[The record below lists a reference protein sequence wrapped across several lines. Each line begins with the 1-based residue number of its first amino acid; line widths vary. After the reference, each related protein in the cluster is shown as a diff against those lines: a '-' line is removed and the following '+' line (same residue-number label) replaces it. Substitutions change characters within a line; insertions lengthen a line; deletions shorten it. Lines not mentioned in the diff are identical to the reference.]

1 MDVITSVT
9 IQGQAEE
16 SVLKKST
23 SVKTMRPSLRRKYF
37 RERAFT
43 EIDQQRHYPMV
54 WIEGQPGDGKT
65 TLVSSYLEK
74 NNCHYLWYQ
83 VSESDNN
90 LVEFLY
96 RFSAALSDFLPK
108 TSQSLCMLSLPFQPD
123 AKSLFKSM
131 FSELHQNIIS
141 PFYLIFD
148 DVHLISNND
157 FHDMLVEALI
167 PLETGKISTFII
179 SRHKPVYSYSRLRAQ
194 QKFSRLSKQ
203 YLDWNED
210 EVVALTRMLSDST
223 QPEDLG
229 KACFEITRGWVSG
242 VILLIERLKEKP
254 VTISHAKSLDKSF
267 LFEYFASEVFENMIT
282 TTQRL
287 LMKASFLNEI
297 NVKRDKFL
305 LDDKRLKMVLEDLC
319 HRNYFTSGSENNK
332 HTYTFHPLFKEFLQ
346 KKLFTHFSQ
355 DEMNQLRNEIAHSL
369 YRVAQYER
377 AIELYLKASHW
388 EKAAYIIIQQADALL
403 SQGKRS
409 LILHW
414 VSQFSQEAYDRYTWL
429 HYWEAMC
436 YLATDQNK
444 SYSIFINIFKKFHQ
458 EKDFNGEYC
467 VICGLLESIIFSFN
481 YYDRLT
487 PWINIVTDKYNR
499 NIKPKSVALLARL
512 AANMHTA
519 LLFSNPA
526 HKDLR
531 KWEKNVRYL
540 MKILK
545 ITLNND
551 QRVLVGIN
559 LFYQY
564 LWSGEKSK
572 AEKILKTTHIDNF
585 DGAAN
590 PVSQGAWYVMVS
602 LNAWMNGD
610 ANKAKQ
616 AADAGLKIAEES
628 GIYFWFNLLLL
639 QKTYACLINMELQE
653 AQSLLT
659 TVAHRK
665 DADSQLIASIY
676 YDAYSQWEY
685 LQGDLDNAL
694 EHKKLCMIEINK
706 MSMPY
711 AIPGYR
717 LGLAEIQIARA
728 EYKQAKNSLILSRQE
743 CENMRSDLYLY
754 RCSLLE
760 CQLALKVSN
769 HLDAIK
775 HIKIAMDL
783 AQFRGFESHPWWNA
797 KHISSLYEFAL
808 RENINTDYVIHC
820 IKKHNLQVNIHL
832 IEYENW
838 DWPVKI
844 YTLGHFRIVIN
855 HISLPLTGKSQRKP
869 LVLLRAILS
878 FGIWR
883 ISQSHLAGKL
893 WPEADGPES
902 LQALY
907 TNVHRL
913 RRLLGTKS
921 ILVKDGYI
929 GLNPEIVWV
938 DAGLAKYYVAKIMDT
953 LHKKLTAQKQSKWVD
968 DLLNLYTGKF
978 LENEQDD
985 VWCFQYSRELHN
997 KILTS
1002 LKRYASYL
1010 SEQHQY
1016 EKALTLLQRTTQ
1028 LDILDEKIYQDQIT
1042 LLISLKRYPEA
1053 MAVYNECRS
1062 LLSRVMGVMPSASLS
1077 RLLGDE
1083 MHKQSTSNH

>member
-1 MDVITSVT
+1 VIISET
-9 IQGQAEE
+9 IQGKTKE

-23 SVKTMRPSLRRKYF
+23 SVKTVRPSLRREYC
-37 RERAFT
+37 RERAFN

-54 WIEGQPGDGKT
+54 WIEGQPGCGKT
-65 TLVSSYLEK
+65 TLISSYLEK
-74 NNCHYLWYQ
+74 NHCHYLWYR

-108 TSQSLCMLSLPFQPD
+108 ASQSLCMLSLPFQPE

-131 FSELHQNIIS
+131 LSELHQNIIS

-157 FHDMLVEALI
+157 FHDMLVEALM
-167 PLETGKISTFII
+167 PLDAGKLSIFII
-179 SRHKPVYSYSRLRAQ
+179 SRHKPVYSYSRLRAR

-210 EVVALTRMLSDST
+210 EVIALTHMLSDST
-223 QPEDLG
+223 LSEDLG

-242 VILLIERLKEKP
+242 VILLIEMLKEKP
-254 VTISHAKSLDKSF
+254 VTVSHAASLDKSF
-267 LFEYFASEVFENMIT
+267 LFEYFASEIFANMNEA
-282 TTQRL
+282 TQIL
-287 LMKASFLNEI
+287 LMKASFFNEI
-297 NVKRDKFL
+297 DVKRDQPT
-305 LDDKRLKMVLEDLC
+305 LDDKRLKMSLETLC
-319 HRNYFTSGSENNK
+319 NRNYFTSNNANNK
-332 HTYTFHPLFKEFLQ
+332 SIYTFHPLFKEFLQ
-346 KKLFTHFSQ
+346 KKSFTHFSQ
-355 DEMNQLRNEIAHSL
+355 DEINTLRNKIAHSL
-369 YRVAQYER
+369 YNAAQYER
-377 AIELYLKASHW
+377 AIALYLESANW
-388 EKAAYIIIQQADALL
+388 EKAAYIIIQQADSLL

-414 VSQFSQEAYDRYTWL
+414 LSQFSKEAYDKYTWL
-429 HYWEAMC
+429 HYWKAMC
-436 YLATDQNK
+436 YLATDQNR
-444 SYSIFINIFKKFHQ
+444 SYSIFCNIFKKFQQ
-458 EKDFNGEYC
+458 EKDLNGEYC
-467 VICGLLESIIFSFN
+467 VLCGLLESIIFSFN
-481 YYDRLT
+481 YYDRLV
-487 PWINIVTDKYNR
+487 PWIDIVSEKYNSHS
-499 NIKPKSVALLARL
+499 KPKSIALLARL

-526 HKDLR
+526 HKDLE
-531 KWEKNVRYL
+531 KWEKSVCYL
-540 MKILK
+540 MKVLK

-551 QRVLVGIN
+551 HRVLVGVN

-572 AEKILKTTHIDNF
+572 AEKILKTTHVDNF
-585 DGAAN
+585 NGTTN
-590 PVSQGAWYVMVS
+590 PVSQGAWYVMAS
-602 LNAWMNGD
+602 INAWMNGD
-610 ANKAKQ
+610 VNTAKQ
-616 AADAGLKIAEES
+616 AADAGLKIAEKS

-659 TVAHRK
+659 AIAHRK
-665 DADSQLIASIY
+665 DADSQLIASMY

-685 LQGDLDNAL
+685 LQGDLESAL
-694 EHKKLCMIEINK
+694 EHKELCMIEINK
-706 MSMPY
+706 MTMPY

-717 LGLAEIQIARA
+717 LGLAEIQIARG
-728 EYKQAKNSLILSRQE
+728 EYKQAKDSLLLSRQE

-760 CQLALKVSN
+760 CQLAL
-769 HLDAIK
+769 AIGDNPEAKK
-775 HIKIAMDL
+775 HMTIAMDL
-783 AQFRGFESHPWWNA
+783 AQFRGFQSHPWWSA
-797 KHISSLYEFAL
+797 KHISLLYEFAL
-808 RENINTDYVIHC
+808 RENINTDYVILC
-820 IKKHNLQVNIHL
+820 IKKRNLQININL

-838 DWPVKI
+838 DWPIKI
-844 YTLGHFRIVIN
+844 YTLGHFRIDIN

-869 LVLLRAILS
+869 LTLLKAILS

-883 ISQSHLAGKL
+883 ISQSHLAEKL
-893 WPEADGPES
+893 WPEADGSKS
-902 LQALY
+902 LQTLY

-929 GLNPEIVWV
+929 GLNPEIIWV
-938 DAGLAKYYVAKIMDT
+938 DAGLAKYYVHKIMDT
-953 LHKKLTAQKQSKWVD
+953 LHKKLAIQKQSKWAD
-968 DLLNLYTGKF
+968 NLLNLYTGKF
-978 LENEQDD
+978 LEHEQDD

-1010 SEQHQY
+1010 SEQQQY
-1016 EKALTLLQRTTQ
+1016 EKALTLLKRTTQ

-1042 LLISLKRYPEA
+1042 LLISLQRYPEA
-1053 MAVYNECRS
+1053 IVVYNECRS
-1062 LLSRVMGVMPSASLS
+1062 LLSRVMGVMPSATLS
-1077 RLLGDE
+1077 GLLGDE
-1083 MHKQSTSNH
+1083 MHKVKISNH